1 MTQQPD
7 SFVARVRF
15 LEDRAEQAGYLL
27 VHAEHPPGGWTLLA
41 AEDGERIYS
50 GSLDQIDAWLK
61 S

>member
-1 MTQQPD
+1 MTRQPD
-7 SFVARVRF
+7 SFVALVRS
-15 LEDRAEQAGYLL
+15 LEARAEQAGYLL
-27 VHAEHPPGGWTLLA
+27 VHAEYPPGGWTLLA

>member
-7 SFVARVRF
+7 SFVARVRS
-15 LEDRAEQAGYLL
+15 LEDRAERAGYLL
-27 VHAEHPPGGWTLLA
+27 VHAEHPPDGWALLA
-41 AEDGERIYS
+41 ADDGERVYS